1 MESQK
6 TQNSQNKIKEENRLR
21 TITRKTQDLLQSNNN
36 YDNNSAVLVKEKTSR
51 LMEQTP
57 QPRNR
62 QGAERI
68 QWSKESLPL
77 NFATNQKLLLNRLN
91 FKTPDKHYSI
101 KNS

>member
-57 QPRNR
+57 
-62 QGAERI
+62 
-68 QWSKESLPL
+68 
-77 NFATNQKLLLNRLN
+77 
-91 FKTPDKHYSI
+91 
-101 KNS
+101 